1 MLEVGDTVMILSPRE
16 SRMIGELMAGSSQQ
30 SAARWRGWGCRPR
43 TNKPLALSPHDVY
56 YELKVIAGA
65 APRDRREIMRTYSE
79 LTGEHPGMFFW
90 SCDAGLVEDDFGNEV
105 RGLDVLIYETEDDMD
120 ADTDNTLSIGRE
132 TVIDD
137 REAMAVVRE
146 GDQTIG
152 TWSMWTAPTRFL
164 RELIEQAVE
173 NGEATAQDADGCT
186 VTAVRQ
192 DGEQ

>member
-1 MLEVGDTVMILSPRE
+1 M
-16 SRMIGELMAGSSQQ
+16 
-30 SAARWRGWGCRPR
+30 
-43 TNKPLALSPHDVY
+43 K
-56 YELKVIAGA
+56 
-65 APRDRREIMRTYSE
+65 TYSE
-79 LTGEHPGMFFW
+79 FTGEHPGMFFL
-90 SCDAGLVEDDFGNEV
+90 SCDAGLVEDGFGNEV

-120 ADTDNTLSIGRE
+120 ADTDNSLAVGRE

-164 RELIEQAVE
+164 RELVEQAVE
-173 NGEATAQDADGCT
+173 YGEATAQDADGCT

-192 DGEQ
+192 DGERS